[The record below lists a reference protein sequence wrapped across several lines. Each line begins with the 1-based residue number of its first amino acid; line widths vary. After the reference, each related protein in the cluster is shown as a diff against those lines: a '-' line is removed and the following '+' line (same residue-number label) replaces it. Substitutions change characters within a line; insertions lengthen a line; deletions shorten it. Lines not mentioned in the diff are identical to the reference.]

1 MATYGHADCLPHQV
15 PCWPAAF
22 AEASHSCGACLP
34 YARLGLVLLWR
45 SAALRLAPAARAARE
60 CPHRGRAT
68 AHAAGEPVGN
78 SAAGR
83 SGHAVTLPS
92 EPVGNS
98 AAGRGGHA
106 VTLPRATQSRWES
119 RWDSR
124 RMGQLTVALPL
135 PTAADIAHHDAAADA
150 AANAASNATIILA
163 SAHPPL
169 YIFLRGPFGRVEEA
183 DPTCRARPRGARRH
197 QHHQRHQWSSV
208 VISGH
213 QRHQRRQSA
222 AAISTINGRRATS
235 ALGGV
240 SDGANDGAN
249 DGAGARWTSAPQR
262 PYAARRLVA
271 QRE

>member
-119 RWDSR
+119 RRDSR

-150 AANAASNATIILA
+150 AANAASHATIILA

-183 DPTCRARPRGARRH
+183 DSTCRARPRGARRH
-197 QHHQRHQWSSV
+197 QHHQRHQ
-208 VISGH
+208 
-213 QRHQRRQSA
+213 RRQSA
-222 AAISTINGRRATS
+222 AAISSLNGRRATS

-249 DGAGARWTSAPQR
+249 DRAGARWTSASQR

>member
-106 VTLPRATQSRWES
+106 VHAS
-119 RWDSR
+119 
-124 RMGQLTVALPL
+124 QLTVALPL

-150 AANAASNATIILA
+150 AANAASHATIILA

-197 QHHQRHQWSSV
+197 QHHQRHQWSAV

-222 AAISTINGRRATS
+222 AAISSLNGRRATS

-249 DGAGARWTSAPQR
+249 DGAGARWTSASQR

>member
-106 VTLPRATQSRWES
+106 VTLPS
-119 RWDSR
+119 
-124 RMGQLTVALPL
+124 
-135 PTAADIAHHDAAADA
+135 AADA
-150 AANAASNATIILA
+150 AANAASHATIILA

-183 DPTCRARPRGARRH
+183 DSTCRARPRGARRH

-222 AAISTINGRRATS
+222 AAISSLNGRRATS

-249 DGAGARWTSAPQR
+249 DGAGARWTSASQR